1 MESVHTSEHRFAVS
15 AKTGEV
21 SAILRRG
28 EGSQALLVLAH
39 GAGAGMRHPFLE
51 DLSHRLAS
59 RGLATFRY
67 QFPYTEAG
75 RRRPDRAPILVATV
89 RAAVARA
96 TSLEPD
102 LPLFAGGKSMGGR
115 MSSLAFSEAPLEGVN
130 GLVFFGFPLHPA
142 GNPSTERAEHLSR
155 ASVPMLFLQGTR
167 DRLADL
173 ELLQPICSRL
183 GPRARLHVLEGGDHS
198 FAVLKRSAR
207 TRDDMLEELAQT
219 TASWTTEILQRG

>member
-1 MESVHTSEHRFAVS
+1 MESVSTSEHRFTVS
-15 AKTGEV
+15 QKAGEV

-28 EGSQALLVLAH
+28 ASSHALLVLAH
-39 GAGAGMRHPFLE
+39 GAGAGMRHPFLD
-51 DLSHRLAS
+51 DLSHRLAG

-75 RRRPDRAPILVATV
+75 RRRPDRAPLLVTTV

-96 TSLEPD
+96 ASLQPD

-115 MSSLAFSEAPLEGVN
+115 MSSLAFSEAPLDGVN

-142 GNPSTERAEHLSR
+142 GNPSTERAQHLSR
-155 ASVPMLFLQGTR
+155 VSVPMLFLQGTR

-173 ELLQPICSRL
+173 ELLRPICSRL

-198 FAVLKRSAR
+198 FAVLKRSGR
-207 TRDDMLEELAQT
+207 TRDDILEELAKT
-219 TASWTTEILQRG
+219 AASWTKEVGVRS